1 MVGCWERM
9 RDERMAYTW
18 QKGAHS
24 ATMTW
29 NLRFLAASLRK
40 ASTVRERPTVMMT
53 SLEWMCSRACM
64 AMLSVVPSGRE
75 EDR

>member
-1 MVGCWERM
+1 MN
-9 RDERMAYTW
+9 TW